1 MLMLKKFLFRSLMEA
16 EGVER
21 LVQLSQQKRR
31 YSSRVVKFASQVLY
45 SMWQHQEL
53 REVYKKAGWSETDF
67 VSKGMT
73 GRSGSPSGPGK
84 THCKNYHS
92 HNNP

>member
-1 MLMLKKFLFRSLMEA
+1 M
-16 EGVER
+16 ER

-73 GRSGSPSGPGK
+73 GRSGSPSGPGA
-84 THCKNYHS
+84 CNYRLGS
-92 HNNP
+92 EF